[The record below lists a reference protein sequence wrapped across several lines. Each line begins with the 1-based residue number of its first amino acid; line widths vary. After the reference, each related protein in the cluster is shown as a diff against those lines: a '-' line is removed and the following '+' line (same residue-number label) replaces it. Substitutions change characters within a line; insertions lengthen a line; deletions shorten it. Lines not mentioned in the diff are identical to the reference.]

1 MHWLRADT
9 ARREFERF
17 VTERT
22 DQLLRTAYLMAWDL
36 AEAEDLVQETLLQV
50 ARRWPRVRAMDHP
63 AAYARK
69 LLVNLAIDTAQ
80 KRARRSAELTAG
92 GDADAKERPDHRAAR
107 DLDSVD
113 TQTVLLD
120 GLAGLPARQRAIIV
134 LRYWEDLPEAEVAA
148 ILGCST
154 GTVKSTASRGL
165 ARLREQLGDGPPG
178 DPALADFTQATTD
191 GRVTR

>member
-9 ARREFERF
+9 TRREFERF

-50 ARRWPRVRAMDHP
+50 ARRWPKVRTMEHP
-63 AAYARK
+63 AAYARR
-69 LLVNLAIDTAQ
+69 LLVNLAIDSTQ
-80 KRARRSAELTAG
+80 KRARRSGELTAG
-92 GDADAKERPDHRAAR
+92 GGADATERPDHRAER

-113 TQTVLLD
+113 TQAVLLD
-120 GLAGLPARQRAIIV
+120 ALAGLPARQRAIIV

-165 ARLREQLGDGPPG
+165 ARLREQLGHGPPG

>member
-9 ARREFERF
+9 TRREFERF

-50 ARRWPRVRAMDHP
+50 ARRWPKVRTMEHP

-80 KRARRSAELTAG
+80 KRARRNGELTAG
-92 GDADAKERPDHRAAR
+92 GGADAADRPDHRAER

-113 TQTVLLD
+113 AQAVLLD
-120 GLAGLPARQRAIIV
+120 ALAGLPARQRAIIV

-148 ILGCST
+148 MLGCSA

-178 DPALADFTQATTD
+178 DPPFADFTQATTD
-191 GRVTR
+191 GRITR